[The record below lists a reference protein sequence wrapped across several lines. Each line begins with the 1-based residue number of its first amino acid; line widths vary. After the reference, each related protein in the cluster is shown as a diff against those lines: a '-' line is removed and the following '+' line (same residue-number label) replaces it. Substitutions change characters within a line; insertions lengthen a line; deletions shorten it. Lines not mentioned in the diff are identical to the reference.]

1 MIDYLDKALV
11 ISVRDYKDNDKLCRV
26 LTLEH
31 GKIDVKMT
39 GVKKP
44 AAKLKFAA
52 QPFAFYSA
60 RFISGRGGYPTVTDV
75 VSGESFYDICADVKL
90 FAAASIAM
98 QAADVVT
105 EREEPD
111 GELFIES
118 LKCLRSVLYDGD
130 PYYSAAVYILYL
142 LKNCGF
148 FRGYNGNVREPKTV
162 VDLLAAAQ
170 TYGYTK
176 SEYGDLSRRG
186 LKYAVSELCLNA
198 DVKIPAVK
206 SADVYK

>member
-11 ISVRDYKDNDKLCRV
+11 ISVRDYKDNDKLCKV

-60 RFISGRGGYPTVTDV
+60 RFISGRGGFPTVTDV
-75 VSGESFYDICADVKL
+75 VSDESFYEICSDVRL
-90 FAAASIAM
+90 YAAASIAM

-111 GELFIES
+111 GALFIES
-118 LKCLRSVLYDGD
+118 LKCLRAILYDGD

-142 LKNCGF
+142 LRSCGF
-148 FRGYNGNVREPKTV
+148 YREYAGDCENPKSV
-162 VDLLAAAQ
+162 IDLLSAAQ
-170 TYGYTK
+170 RFGYRK
-176 SEYGDLSRRG
+176 SDYGDLSRRG
-186 LKYAVSELCLNA
+186 LKYAVNELCVNA
-198 DVKIPAVK
+198 DVTVAAIK
-206 SADVYK
+206 SADIYK